1 MHLAQGSDLIDAGV
15 NVGMPFAG
23 SASDLGCFETGLTAV
38 SLLSAPGAA
47 TFYPNPVSTTGYI
60 RFEAAEAGHC
70 VVQLHDVTGKLV
82 KRVAVRDVEPGESI
96 LTADLSGLHDGVYI
110 CRVLLNGK
118 PLFTLR
124 FLKVGAAG

>member
-1 MHLAQGSDLIDAGV
+1 MVH
-15 NVGMPFAG
+15 
-23 SASDLGCFETGLTAV
+23 
-38 SLLSAPGAA
+38 
-47 TFYPNPVSTTGYI
+47 
-60 RFEAAEAGHC
+60 
-70 VVQLHDVTGKLV
+70 LHDVTGKFL

-124 FLKVGAAG
+124 ILKTAAER